1 MRRYEREREM
11 VGFMRYNYIIRSM
24 FAARHVLV
32 SYMYAYMSTT
42 DTATTQNH
50 NHNHNHSD
58 RAASERE
65 SDGPVGIL
73 LVRSPPPVSLAYP
86 PRPKKAHTMTARNK

>member
-1 MRRYEREREM
+1 MRRYERERERDGWIHEIQL
-11 VGFMRYNYIIRSM
+11 VV

-42 DTATTQNH
+42 DTATTQ

-73 LVRSPPPVSLAYP
+73 LVRSPPPVSLAHP